1 MKKMIQLGALILGV
15 TIANIVIFSPGFI
28 GLALTGGALEAA
40 LGASILT
47 ASTIGVLYGVYA
59 LRFKEEEPLQI
70 LSLASDEDYKEALSR
85 FFAKKSL
92 REDLHYAIEQV
103 DRLEQKKASLQQ
115 AINDRF
121 QQGEMSHRK
130 FSHTVL
136 EVEQL
141 FFQNVRNLLNKAG
154 AFDEREYKSVRSKD
168 PRLSQTLLAEKTSL
182 YREYLFFIKQ
192 AIEINEEIILDLDKL
207 LLEIT
212 RLNTV
217 TIEDIDNMACMKEIH
232 SLINQTKLYKT

>member
-1 MKKMIQLGALILGV
+1 M
-15 TIANIVIFSPGFI
+15 
-28 GLALTGGALEAA
+28 
-40 LGASILT
+40 
-47 ASTIGVLYGVYA
+47 
-59 LRFKEEEPLQI
+59 
-70 LSLASDEDYKEALSR
+70 
-85 FFAKKSL
+85 
-92 REDLHYAIEQV
+92 
-103 DRLEQKKASLQQ
+103 
-115 AINDRF
+115 
-121 QQGEMSHRK
+121 
-130 FSHTVL
+130 
-136 EVEQL
+136 
-141 FFQNVRNLLNKAG
+141 NKAG